1 MYENS
6 FKDSDWRG
14 FWNPVC
20 QGSAGKCRE
29 RQKLYIPVGKNI
41 PITVHR
47 YQQLTV
53 RKIFPVQRIM
63 K

>member
-1 MYENS
+1 MRTVS
-6 FKDSDWRG
+6 KTVIGVDFG
-14 FWNPVC
+14 T
-20 QGSAGKCRE
+20 QSARAVLE
-29 RQKLYIPVGKNI
+29 IQRTAKLYIPVGKNI